1 MWLFAKPMIWLNF
14 LTGSPSRIGS
24 IAILWPLW
32 MRWRAVRPWAGSPWF
47 TRSIA
52 MTTLSSP
59 LRRITRGVFM
69 LVFLYAGAVI
79 PTLSTAPALPTRAGP
94 LQVGRRDPHPRS
106 GGGEPPKAVEGARR
120 APLPDVY
127 AHRGKSRHAGWVLA

>member
-1 MWLFAKPMIWLNF
+1 MCVFAKPMIWLNF

-69 LVFLYAGAVI
+69 LVFL
-79 PTLSTAPALPTRAGP
+79 
-94 LQVGRRDPHPRS
+94 S
-106 GGGEPPKAVEGARR
+106 GE
-120 APLPDVY
+120 
-127 AHRGKSRHAGWVLA
+127 SRHSRDL